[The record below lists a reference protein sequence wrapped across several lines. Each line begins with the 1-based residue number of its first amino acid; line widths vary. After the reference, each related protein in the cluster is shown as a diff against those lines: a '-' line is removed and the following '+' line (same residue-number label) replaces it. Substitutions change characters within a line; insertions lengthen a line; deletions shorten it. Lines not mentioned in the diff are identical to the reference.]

1 MRVGS
6 TNLRSLRDFAVAVIA
21 WTLLVYLAGQWLRSW
36 YDHVREHESQLAS
49 STTAQVADRP
59 ADSRSELA
67 SIDRPHDPLAALEVV
82 WLAGL
87 IGIALASYHL
97 WQRAKQIAEA
107 ESRLRLQRELADEV
121 NASTDLEQVVQKC
134 LRTCLDVAEFDC
146 GSLHLMGS
154 DGAMELA
161 AQLGLPPSALSVVNR
176 YDPGSLRWQLTMQ
189 GDPLYICQEQAATD
203 SPAPTGG
210 PVLKGTAILPV
221 RHQDRV
227 VACLTISSWTRQE
240 VPLASRLTLESIAT
254 TIGSAIAR
262 VRAEHEA
269 RRRQADYEAL
279 FDASPDLMFVVDKKG
294 VILHTNRTAATV
306 LGIAADNLQ
315 GMHIDDLCEE
325 TLNPRPLPM
334 LAGGSSDAIP
344 DRTVF
349 LLMADGSRL
358 PVEIRVAEG
367 SWFDSAV
374 TVHVARDIREQRR
387 HERLLSTERD
397 LAVALAAAVSEEE
410 IVNLCLEA
418 VVHVTGLESTGIWL
432 VQAPDRAQLV
442 ACRGRLLTM
451 IGEVVGEDAD
461 GEKFDSLRAE
471 HHARRGSDESRWPW
485 GNVVDT
491 RLQSVRTFPVDSA
504 DKWLAT
510 LFVATDSVAPLPDW
524 ICRALRAVVVHLR
537 LALVRR
543 ETTERL
549 RKLNRAIEQSSST
562 IVITDARGVIEYVNP
577 RFEETT
583 GYTAAEALGQFP
595 SLLSSGEQPREFYKD
610 LWQSIITRRDWRG
623 EFHNRRKDG
632 SLYWE
637 SATISPICD
646 EQGRITHFVAVKD
659 DVTER
664 KLADDALR
672 RSKES
677 LAQHVQALK
686 AANQALQEVN
696 RIAESATRSKSE
708 FLASM
713 SHEIR
718 TPMTA
723 ILGFAEVLAGT
734 EVTPEQDDAIQ
745 TIQRNGEHLLA
756 LINEILDLSK
766 IEAGKLSVEKISVDP
781 VALVEEGVGLM
792 RLRAD
797 RKHLPLQLEFGGP
810 IPATIITDPTRL
822 RQILVNLVGNAIKF
836 TEAGRVRVRAQM
848 SSQGGDSPTIEF
860 QVADSGLG
868 ITDQQLAGLFQ
879 PFQQADASTTRH
891 YGGTGLGLA
900 ISRRLAELL
909 GGGLTA
915 SSSPD
920 SGSTFTLTI
929 ATGPLENVPMRQ
941 YESNGVAKIGSS
953 RSAAGDAPPSLAC
966 RILLAEDGPD
976 NQRLICRLLR
986 KAGAAVEV
994 AENGRDAMERALA
1007 TRRDGTGDT
1016 GNEASGE
1023 FDVIVMDMQMPVVDG
1038 YTATRELRARGY
1050 SRPIIALTARAMK
1063 DDERKCLE
1071 AGCDAYL
1078 SKPVNR
1084 QTLIAVVAQ
1093 LVGERTTRTPSTTTT
1108 SGGLS

>member
-21 WTLLVYLAGQWLRSW
+21 WTLLMFLAGQWLRSW
-36 YDHVREHESQLAS
+36 YERVTEHE
-49 STTAQVADRP
+49 P
-59 ADSRSELA
+59 ELA
-67 SIDRPHDPLAALEVV
+67 SVTTIQVVDRTTEPLAEMASDVRSHDPMAALEAV

-87 IGIALASYHL
+87 FGIGWASYRL
-97 WQRAKQIAEA
+97 WQRARQIAEA
-107 ESRLRLQRELADEV
+107 ESRLRLQRDLADEV
-121 NASTDLEQVVQKC
+121 NASMDLEQVLQKC
-134 LRTCLDVAEFDC
+134 LRTCLDVAQFDC
-146 GSLHLMGS
+146 GSLHLIGA

-189 GDPLYICQEQAATD
+189 GDPIYTCHEQAA
-203 SPAPTGG
+203 SELPVPTGN

-279 FDASPDLMFVVDKKG
+279 FDSSPDLEFVVDKGG
-294 VILHTNRTAATV
+294 VILHSNRTAATV
-306 LGIAADNLQ
+306 LGISADDLQ
-315 GMHIDDLCEE
+315 GMHIDDLREE
-325 TLNPRPLPM
+325 TLDPRPLPM
-334 LAGGSSDAIP
+334 FRGSSSDAIP

-358 PVEIRVAEG
+358 PVEIRVTEG
-367 SWFDSAV
+367 SWFGSTV

-442 ACRGRLLTM
+442 ACRGRFHSM
-451 IGEVVGEDAD
+451 IGEIVSDDTDA
-461 GEKFDSLRAE
+461 ERFNSLRAE

-485 GNVVDT
+485 GNDVDT
-491 RLQSVRTFPVDSA
+491 RLQSVMTFPVDSA

-537 LALVRR
+537 LALIRR

-610 LWQSIITRRDWRG
+610 LWQSISTRRDWRG

-637 SATISPICD
+637 SATIAPICD

-659 DVTER
+659 DITER

-672 RSKES
+672 RSKET

-686 AANQALQEVN
+686 AANQALQEMN

-734 EVTPEQDDAIQ
+734 AVTPEQDDAIQ

-766 IEAGKLSVEKISVDP
+766 IEAGKLSIEKIPVDP
-781 VALVEEGVGLM
+781 VALVEEVVGLM
-792 RLRAD
+792 RLRAEL
-797 RKHLPLQLEFGGP
+797 KHLPLELEFGGP
-810 IPATIITDPTRL
+810 IPVTVLTDPTRL
-822 RQILVNLVGNAIKF
+822 RQILVNLLGNAIKF
-836 TEAGRVRVRAQM
+836 TDVGRVRVRVEM
-848 SSQGGDSPTIEF
+848 SSSAGASPTIEF

-868 ITDQQLAGLFQ
+868 MTEQQMVGLFQ
-879 PFQQADASTTRH
+879 PFHQADASTTRQ

-900 ISRRLAELL
+900 ISRRLAEML
-909 GGGLTA
+909 GGGLVA

-929 ATGPLENVPMRQ
+929 ATGPLDNVTMRQ
-941 YESNGVAKIGSS
+941 CESNGVAKISS
-953 RSAAGDAPPSLAC
+953 PRSDASDVPTSLGC
-966 RILLAEDGPD
+966 RVLLAEDGPD
-976 NQRLICRLLR
+976 NQRLICHLLK

-994 AENGRDAMERALA
+994 VENGRDAMERVLT
-1007 TRRDGTGDT
+1007 TRRGAMGDVID
-1016 GNEASGE
+1016 EESSE
-1023 FDVIVMDMQMPVVDG
+1023 FDIIVMDMQMPVVDG
-1038 YTATRELRARGY
+1038 YAATRELRAKGY
-1050 SRPIIALTARAMK
+1050 SRPIIALTAHAMK
-1063 DDERKCLE
+1063 DDEQKCLE

-1084 QTLIAVVAQ
+1084 QTLISVVAQ
-1093 LVGERTTRTPSTTTT
+1093 LVRERTTRAPSTVTAL
-1108 SGGLS
+1108 GGLS

>member
-21 WTLLVYLAGQWLRSW
+21 WTLLMFLAGQWLRSW
-36 YDHVREHESQLAS
+36 YERVTEHE
-49 STTAQVADRP
+49 P
-59 ADSRSELA
+59 ELA
-67 SIDRPHDPLAALEVV
+67 SITTTPVVDRTTEPLAEMASDVRSHDPMAALEVV

-87 IGIALASYHL
+87 IGIGWASYRL
-97 WQRAKQIAEA
+97 WQRARQIAEA
-107 ESRLRLQRELADEV
+107 ESRSRLQRDLADEV
-121 NASTDLEQVVQKC
+121 NASMDLEQVLQKC
-134 LRTCLDVAEFDC
+134 LRTCLDVAQFDC
-146 GSLHLMGS
+146 GSLHLIGA

-161 AQLGLPPSALSVVNR
+161 AQLGLPQSALSVVNR
-176 YDPGSLRWQLTMQ
+176 HEPGSLRWQLTMQ
-189 GDPLYICQEQAATD
+189 GDPIYTCHEQAASD
-203 SPAPTGG
+203 SPTPTGSS
-210 PVLKGTAILPV
+210 VLKGTAILPV

-279 FDASPDLMFVVDKKG
+279 FDSSPDLEFVVDKGG
-294 VILHTNRTAATV
+294 VILHSNRTAATV
-306 LGIAADNLQ
+306 LGISADDLQ
-315 GMHIDDLCEE
+315 GMHIDDLREE
-325 TLNPRPLPM
+325 TLDPRPLPM
-334 LAGGSSDAIP
+334 FTGSSSDAIP
-344 DRTVF
+344 NRTVF

-358 PVEIRVAEG
+358 PVEIRVTEG
-367 SWFDSAV
+367 SWFGSTV

-410 IVNLCLEA
+410 IVDLCLEA

-442 ACRGRLLTM
+442 ACRGRFHSM
-451 IGEVVGEDAD
+451 IGEIVSDDTDA
-461 GEKFDSLRAE
+461 ERFNSLRAE

-491 RLQSVRTFPVDSA
+491 RLQSVMTFPVNSA

-510 LFVATDSVAPLPDW
+510 LFVATDSVASLPDW

-562 IVITDARGVIEYVNP
+562 IVITDARGLIEYVNP

-583 GYTAAEALGQFP
+583 GYSAAEALGQFP
-595 SLLSSGEQPREFYKD
+595 SLLNSGEQPREFYKD

-659 DVTER
+659 DITER

-672 RSKES
+672 RSKET

-686 AANQALQEVN
+686 AANQALQEMN

-734 EVTPEQDDAIQ
+734 AVTPEQDDAIQ

-766 IEAGKLSVEKISVDP
+766 IEAGKLTVEKIPVDP
-781 VALVEEGVGLM
+781 VALVEEVVGLM
-792 RLRAD
+792 RLRAEL
-797 RKHLPLQLEFGGP
+797 KHLPLELEFGGL
-810 IPATIITDPTRL
+810 IPVTILTDPTRL

-836 TEAGRVRVRAQM
+836 TEVGRVRVRVAM
-848 SSQGGDSPTIEF
+848 SCSAGESPTIEF
-860 QVADSGLG
+860 QVTDSGLG
-868 ITDQQLAGLFQ
+868 MTEQQMTDLFQ
-879 PFQQADASTTRH
+879 PFHQADASTTRQ

-900 ISRRLAELL
+900 ISRRLAEML
-909 GGGLTA
+909 GGGLVA

-929 ATGPLENVPMRQ
+929 ATGPLDNVTMRQ
-941 YESNGVAKIGSS
+941 CESNGVAKISS
-953 RSAAGDAPPSLAC
+953 PRSEAGDSPTSLAC
-966 RILLAEDGPD
+966 RVLLAEDGPD
-976 NQRLICRLLR
+976 NQRLICHLLK

-994 AENGRDAMERALA
+994 VENGRDAMERALA
-1007 TRRDGTGDT
+1007 TRRDAMGEVID
-1016 GNEASGE
+1016 EESSE
-1023 FDVIVMDMQMPVVDG
+1023 FDIIVMDMQMPVVDG
-1038 YTATRELRARGY
+1038 YAATRELRAKGY
-1050 SRPIIALTARAMK
+1050 SRPIIALTAHAMK
-1063 DDERKCLE
+1063 DDEQKCLE

-1084 QTLIAVVAQ
+1084 QTLISVIAQ
-1093 LVGERTTRTPSTTTT
+1093 LVRDRTTRAPITVTAL
-1108 SGGLS
+1108 GGLS